1 MRNAAGSIVYLFEL
15 PGENPMAWLAPVIV
29 KAPDDQVLNTV
40 LDPRFDVRRAAL
52 FDTGAPVSAQ
62 TVSALPAPL
71 STGVTVTS
79 YAPGKITLGLD
90 APAPAGSAL
99 IVSENYYPGWQAT
112 VNGREAKVGRAD
124 YTLIGVEL
132 PQGAR
137 TVELQFDSASYHTGK
152 AITLVALVV
161 AVVWWLAGAFA
172 DRRSRV

>member
-1 MRNAAGSIVYLFEL
+1 VRNAAGSIVYLFEL
-15 PGENPMAWLAPVIV
+15 PGENPMAWLAPVMV
-29 KAPDDQVLNTV
+29 KAPDEQVLNTV

-52 FDTGAPVSAQ
+52 FDTGATVSAT

-71 STGVTVTS
+71 STKVTVRS

-99 IVSENYYPGWQAT
+99 IVSENYYPGWHAT
-112 VNGREAKVGRAD
+112 VNGREARVGRAD

-132 PQGAR
+132 PVGAQ
-137 TVELQFDSASYHTGK
+137 TVELRFDSASYHTGK
-152 AITLVALVV
+152 TITLVALVV

-172 DRRSRV
+172 DRRTRV